1 MQEPAAVVGRVE
13 TFREFRRLLVVDE
26 YAGAIENDSNR
37 FFCLFQDKAHIG
49 SRLRTIHRVA
59 GGISL
64 TSIVVEERVEQKN
77 EEDREA
83 GSVFHSRRSRLKDLP
98 AWQGG

>member
-1 MQEPAAVVGRVE
+1 
-13 TFREFRRLLVVDE
+13 
-26 YAGAIENDSNR
+26 
-37 FFCLFQDKAHIG
+37 
-49 SRLRTIHRVA
+49 
-59 GGISL
+59 
-64 TSIVVEERVEQKN
+64 VEERVEQKN